1 MISILVSV
9 LLLCCSASALYDRSD
24 DVVELTASNFNN
36 LVIGGDEVWL
46 IEFYAPWCGHC
57 KSLAPEWKK
66 AATALKG
73 IVKVGAVDM
82 DVHGSVGSPYN
93 VRGFPTIK
101 VFGADKQK
109 PQDYNG
115 ARQAQGLVDEAMKV
129 VQRLASDRLNGRGGG
144 SKSRGSGGGGGSG
157 SKDDV
162 VVLTDANFEKEVLG
176 SKDGV
181 LVEFY
186 APWCGHCQR
195 LAPEWAKA
203 ASELKGK
210 VKLAMLDATVHT
222 VSASRFQVQGYPTIK
237 YFPAGP
243 KDYSSAEDFNG
254 GRTASDI
261 VAWALEKHS
270 ASIDPPEVYELTS
283 NSVLSENCDEKPL
296 CIVSFLPDIL
306 DTQAEGR
313 NSMIK
318 MLKGLG
324 EKYKQKLW
332 GWVWTA
338 PGVHGKLESAL
349 GVGGFGYPAMAV
361 VNIRKKVFVLLRGSF
376 SKSGI
381 DELLKSIAVG
391 RGRTEKLT
399 NGLPT
404 LSNAEAWDG
413 KDGQLPEEEDIDLS
427 DVDLDDLD
435 EPATKKNVEL

>member
-1 MISILVSV
+1 
-9 LLLCCSASALYDRSD
+9 
-24 DVVELTASNFNN
+24 
-36 LVIGGDEVWL
+36 L

-129 VQRLASDRLNGRGGG
+129 V
-144 SKSRGSGGGGGSG
+144 
-157 SKDDV
+157 
-162 VVLTDANFEKEVLG
+162 
-176 SKDGV
+176 
-181 LVEFY
+181 
-186 APWCGHCQR
+186 QR

-338 PGVHGKLESAL
+338 PGVHGNLESAL